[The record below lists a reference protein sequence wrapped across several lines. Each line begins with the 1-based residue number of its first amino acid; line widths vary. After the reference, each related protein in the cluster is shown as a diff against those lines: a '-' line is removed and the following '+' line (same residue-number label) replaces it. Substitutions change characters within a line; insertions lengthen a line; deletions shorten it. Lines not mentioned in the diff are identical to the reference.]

1 MRALKSTS
9 KPLGLFAV
17 VAMLMAGA
25 TTRTAQA
32 QDWQAIAGG
41 ESRDRG
47 RQALGFLPNE
57 FWIHPGDS
65 IRWAFPTHERHTLTF
80 LKPGQ
85 TRPPGFGSTFGVVV
99 GCPGVLP
106 DGSSFD
112 GSSCVTSD
120 VLLLPEDDT
129 NPPTPAPTY
138 TVSFPSAGNFKFV

>member
-1 MRALKSTS
+1 MRELKSTS

-32 QDWQAIAGG
+32 QDWQATAGG
-41 ESRDRG
+41 ESPDRG

-57 FWIHPGDS
+57 LWIHAGDS
-65 IRWAFPTHERHTLTF
+65 IRWTFPTHERHTLTF

-85 TRPPGFGSTFGVVV
+85 TRPPGFGPIFGIPV
-99 GCPGVLP
+99 GCPGLTP

-112 GSSCVTSD
+112 GSACITTGILLSVTGS
-120 VLLLPEDDT
+120 PGS
-129 NPPTPAPTY
+129 APTY
-138 TVSFPSAGNFKFV
+138 